1 MKRAVSILYA
11 YLIRF
16 FVRAHSWYREGA
28 WRRILHSVTRPPE
41 LRYGD
46 IVHKIEEC
54 SEAVEK
60 LTASCGWKEIRD
72 MHVQGAEIFE
82 IVHGVSLG
90 VDRVESKVLGPSGLH
105 QTVRNMEDRLA
116 GIEGVLSSAFLDTN
130 HALSDLQH
138 SQILTYATSRITRD
152 QEQIYTV
159 CQSIK
164 SRRARSSQQI
174 TTNNFWNSPRLRKW
188 SHDAG
193 SDMTLV
199 KGSFQS
205 RLVVRDFAIG
215 VIEQLQTAQVPV
227 LWVLKSPRAT
237 EEEGVRMTPVE
248 LLEHL
253 SAQAISQNPTLR
265 SEKGM
270 ALSCKQVMSAKTER
284 EWFQVLEAAL
294 DGLGPHVYLVIDL
307 DAVGRQPRSSL
318 DFNLYGYFMAYFE
331 SRLSRGLQGRVK
343 VLLTSCLAG
352 MTAAGVSEEL
362 AQEKT
367 VRVKCQGGRKKW
379 RRRAGRSGFQVR
391 VGKPRPRAG
400 VAPGRDD

>member
-1 MKRAVSILYA
+1 
-11 YLIRF
+11 
-16 FVRAHSWYREGA
+16 
-28 WRRILHSVTRPPE
+28 
-41 LRYGD
+41 
-46 IVHKIEEC
+46 
-54 SEAVEK
+54 
-60 LTASCGWKEIRD
+60 
-72 MHVQGAEIFE
+72 
-82 IVHGVSLG
+82 
-90 VDRVESKVLGPSGLH
+90 
-105 QTVRNMEDRLA
+105 MEDRLA

-138 SQILTYATSRITRD
+138 SQILT
-152 QEQIYTV
+152 
-159 CQSIK
+159 
-164 SRRARSSQQI
+164 
-174 TTNNFWNSPRLRKW
+174 KW

-367 VRVKCQGGRKKW
+367 VRVKCQGGRK
-379 RRRAGRSGFQVR
+379 SGDEGPDDPDSRF
-391 VGKPRPRAG
+391 GWG
-400 VAPGRDD
+400 NLGPGREWHRDAMTNNDEG